1 MKVLGLVWLG
11 TRTERFHDMEAFLEH
26 TMGLTR
32 AKSANGFREYLLPNA
47 DIVELFG
54 PDEADGEH
62 MTTGPVPGFLVSDIA
77 AATDELRAAGIEI
90 LGSLQRQGGYAWQ
103 HFRAPD
109 GFVYELVE
117 DSRRLG
123 SVV

>member
-1 MKVLGLVWLG
+1 MKVLGIVWLG
-11 TRTERFHDMEAFLEH
+11 TRTERFSDMEDFLEH
-26 TMGLTR
+26 TMGLTSV
-32 AKSANGFREYLLPNA
+32 KSAEGFREYTLPNA
-47 DIVELFG
+47 DILELFAPG
-54 PDEADGEH
+54 DPDSEH

-77 AATDELRAAGIEI
+77 SATDELRAAGIEI
-90 LGSLQRQGGYAWQ
+90 LGPAQRQGGYAWQ

-123 SVV
+123 SVG